1 MPDHLV
7 EIIFALL
14 SVVYLMLYARDYLK
28 NRTESKPARKA
39 WLRVGLIFGIVSIL
53 LFYLQS

>member
-1 MPDHLV
+1 VPDHLV

-28 NRTESKPARKA
+28 NRREAKPARKA
-39 WLRVGLIFGIVSIL
+39 WLRVGLIFGIISIL